1 MAYAKADGQESA
13 VSQRPGTPC
22 VSWSPQNAPFFT
34 VSRRHRSKGIG
45 GEFIEGPFQW
55 PSNMHTRSREQHGR
69 RGSVSKGP
77 SINVLC
83 QKVQTIETVKVDT
96 DWCVYKPAENAHVRF
111 RMPRAFRSRQF
122 LIDLAL
128 KGSLHFPTVSST
140 FSVSGRFIC
149 GILNDKHTYFCRR
162 CSWTCRQRS
171 ANRLFEHAVF
181 GKHVK
186 LSSYLDIHG
195 LESKNQVPQETQ
207 QFIERYRGTGN
218 CTAPYHN
225 TASSTRN
232 FPTSRQGGSC
242 RHEGFQHG

>member
-1 MAYAKADGQESA
+1 MAREPRHAALAADLERLGHDAAAVAAGTYSKADGQESA
-13 VSQRPGTPC
+13 VSQRPDTPC

-96 DWCVYKPAENAHVRF
+96 DWCIYKPAENAHVRF

-122 LIDLAL
+122 LIDLL
-128 KGSLHFPTVSST
+128 LGPLC
-140 FSVSGRFIC
+140 SVGDLCAFWGPGRTHLCAVGKPVC
-149 GILNDKHTYFCRR
+149 GF
-162 CSWTCRQRS
+162 W
-171 ANRLFEHAVF
+171 
-181 GKHVK
+181 
-186 LSSYLDIHG
+186 G
-195 LESKNQVPQETQ
+195 LE
-207 QFIERYRGTGN
+207 ERTGAFVRAFLGTWKKALLGPLCN
-218 CTAPYHN
+218 VEADLCA
-225 TASSTRN
+225 
-232 FPTSRQGGSC
+232 F
-242 RHEGFQHG
+242 